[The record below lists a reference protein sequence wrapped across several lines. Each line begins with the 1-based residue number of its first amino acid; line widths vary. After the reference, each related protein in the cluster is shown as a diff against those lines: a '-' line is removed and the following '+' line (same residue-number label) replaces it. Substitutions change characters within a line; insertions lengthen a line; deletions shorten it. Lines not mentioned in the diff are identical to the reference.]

1 MRLIDVDAEIA
12 KIEQEIKRTKTWIKE
27 WENNREDHG
36 GYYNVDTKIELFK
49 RNIAQA
55 RIEIECLKSYS
66 TAYDPDK
73 VMEQIK
79 QVANVEIADND
90 YYRHTGEQ
98 LKAITVPVVG
108 KIIKAGG
115 VNE

>member
-1 MRLIDVDAEIA
+1 MRLINADAEIA
-12 KIEQEIKRTKTWIKE
+12 KIEQEIQKTLSQIKE
-27 WENNREDHG
+27 WEDNREDRG
-36 GYYNVDTKIELFK
+36 GYHNVDAKIKQFK
-49 RNIAQA
+49 RNITQA
-55 RIEIECLKSYS
+55 YIEIQCLKNYS
-66 TAYDPDK
+66 TAYDADK

-79 QVANVEIADND
+79 QSANVELVDDD

-98 LKAITVPVVG
+98 LKAITVPATE